1 MSAQVGLTRR
11 RPNVDGSKVVRRGG
25 VLAVVVL
32 AALFPQF
39 TQNQYYLGVAFQTEM
54 LMCLAL
60 GLNIVVG
67 YAGLLDLG
75 FAAFFAIG
83 AYTTGIL
90 STKDHW
96 SILASI
102 APGVVIA
109 VICALIIGFPTLRLR
124 SDYLAVVTLGFG
136 EIIQAIAINLN
147 QTGGPTGIYA
157 IPAFTIGSIV
167 VNSNAGYY
175 YVFLILVIIFALFS
189 TRLRYSRLGRA
200 WLCIR
205 EDEDAAKAMGINI
218 SHYKLYAYMFGAV
231 LGSITG
237 SLYAPALTA
246 ISPASFGFTESL
258 LIVMAVAIGGLGSV
272 WGVMFGAAVVEIF
285 PEVFRQFAQARLL
298 IFGVLLVILMVMRP
312 RGLFPERAF
321 HGVGAR
327 LRSRFFKSI
336 DPAVLIVSSG
346 VETSAPQAE
355 EP

>member
-1 MSAQVGLTRR
+1 MMRSGL
-11 RPNVDGSKVVRRGG
+11 VVA
-25 VLAVVVL
+25 LVVA
-32 AALFPQF
+32 AALVPQM
-39 TQNQYYLGVAFQTEM
+39 THNQYYLGVAFQAEM

-67 YAGLLDLG
+67 YAGMLDLG

-109 VICALIIGFPTLRLR
+109 VVSALIIGFPTLRLR

-136 EIIQAIAINLN
+136 EIIQTIAINLN

-157 IPAFTIGSIV
+157 IPALTFGSV
-167 VNSNAGYY
+167 VVESNTGYY
-175 YVFLILVIIFALFS
+175 YVFFVLVLVFAIFS
-189 TRLRYSRLGRA
+189 TRLRGSRLGRA

-205 EDEDAAKAMGINI
+205 EDEDAAKAMGINTN
-218 SHYKLYAYMFGAV
+218 HYKLYAYVFGAV

-246 ISPASFGFTESL
+246 ISPASFGFSESL
-258 LIVMAVAIGGLGSV
+258 LIVMAVAIGGLGSI

-285 PEVFRQFAQARLL
+285 PEVFRSFAQARLL
-298 IFGVLLVILMVMRP
+298 VFGVALVILMVLRP

-321 HGVGAR
+321 QVVGAR
-327 LRSRFFKSI
+327 IRRRFDRPQGSATLQLAG
-336 DPAVLIVSSG
+336 DVLVG
-346 VETSAPQAE
+346 PGDKT
-355 EP
+355 

>member
-1 MSAQVGLTRR
+1 MAIVEAVGRGRTKL
-11 RPNVDGSKVVRRGG
+11 DGFRAMRGG
-25 VLAVVVL
+25 LVLAVIVVG
-32 AALFPQF
+32 ALIPQM
-39 TQNQYYLGVAFQTEM
+39 TQNQYYLGVAFQAEM

-67 YAGLLDLG
+67 YAGMLDLG

-90 STKDHW
+90 STKEHW
-96 SILASI
+96 SIIASI
-102 APGVVIA
+102 APGVAIA
-109 VICALIIGFPTLRLR
+109 VVCAIIIGFPTLRLR

-136 EIIQAIAINLN
+136 EIIQTIAINLN

-157 IPAFTIGSIV
+157 IPALSIGSIV
-167 VNSNAGYY
+167 VNSNTGYY
-175 YVFLILVIIFALFS
+175 YVFSVLVIVFAIFS
-189 TRLRYSRLGRA
+189 TRLRKSRLGRA

-205 EDEDAAKAMGINI
+205 EDEDAAKAMGINTN
-218 SHYKLYAYMFGAV
+218 HYKLYAYVFGAV

-246 ISPASFGFTESL
+246 ISPASFGFSESL

-272 WGVMFGAAVVEIF
+272 WGVMFGAGVVEIF

-298 IFGVLLVILMVMRP
+298 VFGLLLVVLMVVRP
-312 RGLFPERAF
+312 RGLFPERVF

-327 LRSRFFKSI
+327 LRSRFFK
-336 DPAVLIVSSG
+336 PLRPVVLIAGDGVNVSS
-346 VETSAPQAE
+346 SPRDDS
-355 EP
+355 

>member
-1 MSAQVGLTRR
+1 MSNEEVGRRATRA
-11 RPNVDGSKVVRRGG
+11 RGPRVARGAG
-25 VLAVVVL
+25 VLAATVA
-32 AALFPQF
+32 AALIPQL
-39 TQNQYYLGVAFQTEM
+39 THNQYYLGVAFQAEM

-67 YAGLLDLG
+67 YAGMLDLG

-90 STKDHW
+90 STKEHW
-96 SILASI
+96 SIIASI
-102 APGVVIA
+102 APGVA
-109 VICALIIGFPTLRLR
+109 VAVVCALIIGFPTLRLR

-136 EIIQAIAINLN
+136 EIIQTIAINLN

-157 IPAFTIGSIV
+157 IPALTIGSV
-167 VNSNAGYY
+167 VVASNTGYY
-175 YVFLILVIIFALFS
+175 YVFLVLVIVFALFS
-189 TRLRYSRLGRA
+189 TRLRHSRLGRA

-205 EDEDAAKAMGINI
+205 EDEDAAKAMGINT

-237 SLYAPALTA
+237 SVYAPALTA
-246 ISPASFGFTESL
+246 ISPASFGFSESL
-258 LIVMAVAIGGLGSV
+258 LIVMAVAIGGLGSI

-298 IFGVLLVILMVMRP
+298 VFGVLLVILMVVRP

-321 HGVGAR
+321 EGVGAR
-327 LRSRFFKSI
+327 IRAALARIKGQPTVPRL
-336 DPAVLIVSSG
+336 DAVASLQSTDES
-346 VETSAPQAE
+346 
-355 EP
+355 

>member
-1 MSAQVGLTRR
+1 MSVGDSPRSDR
-11 RPNVDGSKVVRRGG
+11 GNVDVFRLMRRLLVVA
-25 VLAVVVL
+25 LVVV
-32 AALFPQF
+32 AALFPQM
-39 TQNQYYLGVAFQTEM
+39 TQNQYYLGVAFQAEM

-67 YAGLLDLG
+67 YAGMLDLG

-90 STKDHW
+90 STKEHW

-102 APGVVIA
+102 LPGVLVA
-109 VICALIIGFPTLRLR
+109 VVSALIIGFPTLRLR

-157 IPAFTIGSIV
+157 IPALTIGSV
-167 VNSNAGYY
+167 VVASNTGYY
-175 YVFLILVIIFALFS
+175 YVFFVLVIVFALFC
-189 TRLRYSRLGRA
+189 TRLRGSRLGRA

-205 EDEDAAKAMGINI
+205 EDEDAAKAMGINTN
-218 SHYKLYAYMFGAV
+218 HYKLYAYVFGAV

-246 ISPASFGFTESL
+246 ISPASFGFSESL
-258 LIVMAVAIGGLGSV
+258 LIVMAVAIGGLGSI
-272 WGVMFGAAVVEIF
+272 WGVIFGAAIVEIF
-285 PEVFRQFAQARLL
+285 PEVFRSFAQARLL
-298 IFGVLLVILMVMRP
+298 VFGVALVFLMVLRP

-321 HGVGAR
+321 HGLGAWVRRRVGLVRPAPPLRLVGDAR
-327 LRSRFFKSI
+327 ETTI
-336 DPAVLIVSSG
+336 D
-346 VETSAPQAE
+346 

>member
-1 MSAQVGLTRR
+1 MPEANSVLARR
-11 RPNVDGSKVVRRGG
+11 KNVDALRVIRGG
-25 VLAVVVL
+25 LIVALVVV
-32 AALFPQF
+32 AALIPQM
-39 TQNQYYLGVAFQTEM
+39 TQNQYYLGVAFQAEM

-67 YAGLLDLG
+67 YAGMLDLG

-90 STKDHW
+90 STKEHW
-96 SILASI
+96 SIIASI

-136 EIIQAIAINLN
+136 EIIQTIAINLN

-157 IPAFTIGSIV
+157 IPALTLGSV
-167 VNSNAGYY
+167 VVTSNTGYY
-175 YVFLILVIIFALFS
+175 YVFFVLVIVFAIFS
-189 TRLRYSRLGRA
+189 MRLRGSRLGRA

-205 EDEDAAKAMGINI
+205 EDEDAAKAMGINTN
-218 SHYKLYAYMFGAV
+218 HYKLYAYVFGAV

-246 ISPASFGFTESL
+246 ISPASFGFSESL
-258 LIVMAVAIGGLGSV
+258 LIVMAVAIGGLGSI
-272 WGVMFGAAVVEIF
+272 WGVMFGAAVVEMF
-285 PEVFRQFAQARLL
+285 PEVFRSFAQARLL
-298 IFGVLLVILMVMRP
+298 VFGVALVILMVVRP

-321 HGVGAR
+321 QGFGTRIRAR
-327 LRSRFFKSI
+327 WARTHAV
-336 DPAVLIVSSG
+336 PALQVAGEV
-346 VETSAPQAE
+346 APPMDE
-355 EP
+355 S

>member
-1 MSAQVGLTRR
+1 MATETAVRPGHTR
-11 RPNVDGSKVVRRGG
+11 VDGFRITRAGLVIALVV
-25 VLAVVVL
+25 A
-32 AALFPQF
+32 AALVPQM
-39 TQNQYYLGVAFQTEM
+39 TQNQYYLGVAFQAEM

-67 YAGLLDLG
+67 YAGMLDLG

-90 STKDHW
+90 STKEHW

-102 APGVVIA
+102 GPGVLIA

-136 EIIQAIAINLN
+136 EIIQTIAINLN

-157 IPAFTIGSIV
+157 IPALTIGSV
-167 VNSNAGYY
+167 VVASNTGYY
-175 YVFLILVIIFALFS
+175 YVFLVLVIIFALFS
-189 TRLRYSRLGRA
+189 TRLRGSRLGRA

-205 EDEDAAKAMGINI
+205 EDEDAAKAMGINTN
-218 SHYKLYAYMFGAV
+218 HYKLYAYMFGAV

-246 ISPASFGFTESL
+246 ISPASFGFSESL
-258 LIVMAVAIGGLGSV
+258 LIVMAVAIGGLGSI

-285 PEVFRQFAQARLL
+285 PEVFRSFAQARLL
-298 IFGVLLVILMVMRP
+298 VFGVLLVILMVVRP

-321 HGVGAR
+321 QGLGTR
-327 LRSRFFKSI
+327 IRSRLGH
-336 DPAVLIVSSG
+336 AVASPRSG
-346 VETSAPQAE
+346 AGGALMSLPTE

>member
-1 MSAQVGLTRR
+1 MSTENLL
-11 RPNVDGSKVVRRGG
+11 RPDRINVSAFHVVRKG
-25 VLAVVVL
+25 LVVAFVV
-32 AALFPQF
+32 AAAFLPQM
-39 TQNQYYLGVAFQTEM
+39 TQNQYYLGVAFQAEM

-67 YAGLLDLG
+67 YAGMLDLG

-90 STKDHW
+90 STKEHW

-102 APGVVIA
+102 APGVVVA
-109 VICALIIGFPTLRLR
+109 VISALIIGFPTLRLR

-157 IPAFTIGSIV
+157 IPALTIGSV
-167 VNSNAGYY
+167 VVASNTGYY
-175 YVFLILVIIFALFS
+175 YVFFVLVVVFALFS
-189 TRLRYSRLGRA
+189 SRLRSSRFGRA

-205 EDEDAAKAMGINI
+205 EDEDAAKAMGINTN
-218 SHYKLYAYMFGAV
+218 HYKLYAYVFGAL

-246 ISPASFGFTESL
+246 ISPASFGFSESL
-258 LIVMAVAIGGLGSV
+258 LIVMAVAIGGLGSI
-272 WGVMFGAAVVEIF
+272 WGVIFGAAVVEIF
-285 PEVFRQFAQARLL
+285 PEVFRSFAQARLL
-298 IFGVLLVILMVMRP
+298 VFGVALVILMVLRP

-321 HGVGAR
+321 RGLGAR
-327 LRSRFFKSI
+327 IQSRFGPTHVTSPLQVAGDAGKSPL
-336 DPAVLIVSSG
+336 DES
-346 VETSAPQAE
+346 
-355 EP
+355 

>member
-1 MSAQVGLTRR
+1 MATETAVPLGRTR
-11 RPNVDGSKVVRRGG
+11 VDGFRVTRAGLVIALVV
-25 VLAVVVL
+25 A
-32 AALFPQF
+32 AALVPQM
-39 TQNQYYLGVAFQTEM
+39 TQNQYYLGVAFQAEM

-67 YAGLLDLG
+67 YAGMLDLG

-90 STKDHW
+90 STKEHW

-102 APGVVIA
+102 APGVLIA
-109 VICALIIGFPTLRLR
+109 VVCALIIGFPTLRLR

-136 EIIQAIAINLN
+136 EIIQTIAINLN

-157 IPAFTIGSIV
+157 IPALTIGSV
-167 VNSNAGYY
+167 VVTSNTGYY
-175 YVFLILVIIFALFS
+175 YVFLVLVVIFALFS
-189 TRLRYSRLGRA
+189 TRLRGSRLGRA

-205 EDEDAAKAMGINI
+205 EDEDAAKAMGINTN
-218 SHYKLYAYMFGAV
+218 HYKLYAYMFGAV

-246 ISPASFGFTESL
+246 ISPASFGFSESL
-258 LIVMAVAIGGLGSV
+258 LIVMAVAIGGLGSI

-285 PEVFRQFAQARLL
+285 PEVFRSFAQARLL
-298 IFGVLLVILMVMRP
+298 VFGIALVILMVVRP

-321 HGVGAR
+321 QGLGTR
-327 LRSRFFKSI
+327 IRSRLGH
-336 DPAVLIVSSG
+336 AVPSPRSGAGGALVSLP
-346 VETSAPQAE
+346 TE